1 MQFTEVKFSPGAVG
15 RNTEKAS
22 NADGFWVLI
31 EDFNYGWDVEI
42 AHFAM
47 APNAVGYLLGI
58 AAG

>member
-1 MQFTEVKFSPGAVG
+1 MQFTEVKFSPSTVG
-15 RNTEKAS
+15 WNTEKAS
-22 NADGFWVLI
+22 NADGFWVFI
-31 EDFNYGWDVEI
+31 EDFDYGWDVEI